1 MSHFLGK
8 NGIYLIA
15 EIGGNHEGDFEYAR
29 KLTALAAQCD
39 VDAVKFQVYTG
50 DSLVNPLQDAER
62 NKHFKRFELSRDHY
76 IELARLCRNYNTAFM
91 ASVWDPSAFE
101 YIDDYIQF
109 YKVGAGDLTAYN
121 LIRKVVETGKP
132 LILSTGL
139 ADLQKVLDT
148 VHFIERVDERYITER
163 KLALLQCTAMYPI
176 PDEDAHLNVMIT
188 LRKQTGLPT
197 GYSDHTV
204 GMDAV
209 EVAACMGA
217 EIIEMHFTDS
227 REGKVFRDHKV
238 SATQSE
244 LTAFIEK
251 IKKIKTLQG
260 RHAKQLTKTERKA
273 GHDIS
278 FRRAVYP
285 ARDIAAGTIIK
296 EEDLVTLRPCLGIG
310 AEHFYEV
317 VGKKVKRNVTRLQ
330 KLSMNDFE

>member
-1 MSHFLGK
+1 MSHFSGK

-29 KLTALAAQCD
+29 RLTALAAQCE
-39 VDAVKFQVYTG
+39 VDAVKFQIYTG
-50 DSLVNPLQDAER
+50 DSLVNPLQDAEG
-62 NKHFKRFELSRDHY
+62 NKHFKRFELGKNQY
-76 IELARLCRNYNTAFM
+76 IELARLCQSYNTAFM

-101 YIDDYIQF
+101 YMDDYIQI

-121 LIRKVVETGKP
+121 LIRSVVETGKP
-132 LILSTGL
+132 VILSTGL

-148 VHFIERVDERYITER
+148 VRFIESVDVRYIAER

-176 PDEDAHLNVMIT
+176 RDEDAHLNVMAT
-188 LRKQTGLPT
+188 LREKTGLLT

-238 SATQSE
+238 SITQSE
-244 LTAFIEK
+244 LTTFIEK

-260 RHAKQLTKTERKA
+260 SYSKHLTETERKA
-273 GHDIS
+273 RHNIS

-285 ARDIAAGTIIK
+285 ARDIKAGTIIK
-296 EEDLVTLRPCLGIG
+296 EENLVTLRPLLGIG
-310 AEHFYEV
+310 AEDFYKV
-317 VGKKVKRNVTRLQ
+317 VGKKAKVNLTQNQVLDWE
-330 KLSMNDFE
+330 MFD